1 MLGDDRI
8 LEALLDTLGDG
19 VGIADR
25 DGVVLR
31 ANAPFGVL
39 IGAASGSVI
48 GSRLSEILAGADGS
62 NLGPGLSE
70 AADGQTWVGTVARV
84 GGDPQPRP
92 LRLRLQPVAGT
103 DGRVELLVATMRPSG
118 DDRLGRDPV
127 TGMPNQPLLI
137 DRLSQCLHAARR
149 TGGGVAV
156 IALALRAAGRD
167 SAANIDQLVRT
178 TADRLRTIIRAS
190 DSAGRLADG
199 RFGLVLPVD
208 QSEAGPVAAGRVLE
222 AINASNIAA
231 GGGEALRYCMGM
243 SLHPQDGDDP
253 ERLLDRAGAACDRA
267 YASGDGIATYSNVT
281 SKLADRRTV

>member
-25 DGVVLR
+25 DGVMLR

-39 IGAASGSVI
+39 IGVASGAVV

-62 NLGPGLSE
+62 SLDPGLSE
-70 AADGQTWVGTVARV
+70 AADGQTWIGTVARV
-84 GGDPQPRP
+84 GGDGRPRP

-103 DGRVELLVATMRPSG
+103 DGLVELLVATMRPSG
-118 DDRLGRDPV
+118 DDSLGRDPV
-127 TGMPNQPLLI
+127 TGMPNQPLLV

-149 TGGGVAV
+149 AGGAVAV
-156 IALALRAAGRD
+156 VALALRAARQS

-208 QSEAGPVAAGRVLE
+208 QSEGGPLAARRVLE

-243 SLHPQDGDDP
+243 SLHPRDGDDP

-267 YASGDGIATYSNVT
+267 YASGGGVATYST
-281 SKLADRRTV
+281 TTTRLADQPTA